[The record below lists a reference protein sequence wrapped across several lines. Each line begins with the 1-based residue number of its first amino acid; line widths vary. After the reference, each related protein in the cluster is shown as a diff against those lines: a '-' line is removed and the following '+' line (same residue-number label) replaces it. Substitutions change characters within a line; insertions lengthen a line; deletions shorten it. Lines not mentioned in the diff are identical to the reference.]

1 MVLSLPVPGMIN
13 LASALNAT
21 KYCCLAFVGAGGKS
35 SAMFQVAEGL
45 SPPVIL
51 AVTTHLAIS
60 QTSIADRWVVAQTA
74 SDLPEA
80 GAISGLRVLFT
91 GPQDHPE
98 KVGGVSSG
106 VLERIWHLAADLNC
120 QLLVEAD
127 GSRQLPL
134 KAPAEHE
141 PVIPPF
147 SDLVVVVAGLSGLGK
162 PLDERWVHRLDRYAR
177 LSGLERGQTITVE
190 AIAQVLLHPLGGMRN
205 IPAGS
210 RKVALLNQADAPHL
224 QAQAK
229 KLAGMLLGEF
239 DAVLVTRLRTGTDP
253 GEASSGDSQP
263 NGVLAVHQRIGG
275 VVLAAGGAR
284 RYGAPKLLLPWKGEA
299 IVRQVVKTALSAGL
313 SPVVVVAGEQI
324 DEIRDAVSDLDVKLV
339 HNLDWES
346 GQSSSVKAGIGAI
359 PANAGGCIFMLGDQ
373 PRIPPALVSALVEKH
388 AASLSPLVAPL
399 VDGQRGNPVLFD
411 RETFPDFLTLSGD
424 AGGRSLF
431 SRYPVEWVPW
441 HDAGVLMD
449 VDTPQDYQRL
459 KDAA

>member
-1 MVLSLPVPGMIN
+1 MVLSQPVTGMIN
-13 LASALNAT
+13 LAGALRAS
-21 KYCCLAFVGAGGKS
+21 KSSCIAFVGAGGKS

-60 QTSIADRWVVAQTA
+60 QTSLADRWVVAQAAT
-74 SDLPEA
+74 DLPEA

-91 GPQDHPE
+91 GPQDHLE
-98 KVGGVSSG
+98 KVGGVSSDL
-106 VLERIWHLAADLNC
+106 LERIRHLAADLNC
-120 QLLVEAD
+120 QLLIEAD

-147 SDLVVVVAGLSGLGK
+147 CDLVVVVAGLSGLGK
-162 PLDERWVHRLDRYAR
+162 PLDDRWVHRPERYAR
-177 LSGLERGQTITVE
+177 LSGLEPGQTITGE
-190 AIAQVLLHPLGGMRN
+190 AIAKVLLHPLGGMRN
-205 IPAGS
+205 IPTGA
-210 RKVALLNQADAPHL
+210 RKVALLNQADAPDL

-229 KLAGMLLGEF
+229 NLAGLLLEKF
-239 DAVLVTRLRTGTDP
+239 DAVLVARLKTGSDP
-253 GEASSGDSQP
+253 GNTSSGDSQP

-313 SPVVVVAGEQI
+313 IPVVVVAGEQI
-324 DEIRDAVSDLDVKLV
+324 ADIHAAVSDLDVKLV
-339 HNLDWES
+339 HNPNWES
-346 GQSSSVKAGIGAI
+346 GQSSSVKAGLGAL

-373 PRIPPALVSALVEKH
+373 PRIPPALVSTLVEKH

-411 RETFPDFLTLSGD
+411 CETFPDFLSLSGD

-431 SRYPVEWVPW
+431 ARYPVEWVPW
-441 HDAGVLMD
+441 HDAGVLLD